1 MTRTLTSVL
10 LAALALAGCAV
21 YPGTARPTTYEELR
35 RETGWT
41 LVESVPFVP
50 QESGRD
56 CGAAATSMVLARWG
70 VDVPARDLEAECAV
84 PGQEGLKA
92 SALRDAARRRG
103 LSAFVFPG
111 RVADL
116 EHELGRGRPVVVGL
130 LKTLGPLATSHF
142 VVVVGLHP
150 GSGKVAALDPA
161 RGLVRDTL
169 EAFGAEWVA
178 AKGVAMVV
186 FRPAT
191 VSMTGGAR

>member
-21 YPGTARPTTYEELR
+21 YPGTARPTTFEELR

-111 RVADL
+111 R
-116 EHELGRGRPVVVGL
+116 GRPVVVGL
-130 LKTLGPLATSHF
+130 LKTVGPLATSHF

-150 GSGKVAALDPA
+150 GRGKVAALDPG
-161 RGLVRDTL
+161 RGLVWDTL
-169 EAFGAEWVA
+169 EAFGAEWA
-178 AKGVAMVV
+178 ATKGVAMVV
-186 FRPAT
+186 FRPEVA
-191 VSMTGGAR
+191 SMTGGAP